1 MFCYECLLFQS
12 SRSALSSRLS
22 SADSARSVR
31 EITQVDG
38 QSFQP
43 RPPSKPADPAVLRV
57 QKKRVRIVSGGTKK
71 PEAMSPVS
79 KTVPNSTS
87 SVDSVFQTGVS
98 EAISNKSTAYS
109 VETVHADSS
118 LKTEQQASIEDYLD
132 QDEHLAL
139 SVLKYKGNAQENY
152 MYNTARKVNEE
163 RQIDRLNASGIS
175 ENSTDESQMLNTSVT
190 SNVKQLDLDSS
201 VDDELYLYRS
211 LPRSAE
217 RKQSDFKV
225 Q

>member
-1 MFCYECLLFQS
+1 MFQS
-12 SRSALSSRLS
+12 NRSALSSRLS

-57 QKKRVRIVSGGTKK
+57 QKKRVRMVSGGTKK

-79 KTVPNSTS
+79 KTVPSST
-87 SVDSVFQTGVS
+87 SVDSVFQTGFS
-98 EAISNKSTAYS
+98 EAISDESTAYS
-109 VETVHADSS
+109 VETGHADSS

-152 MYNTARKVNEE
+152 MYSTASKVNEE
-163 RQIDRLNASGIS
+163 RQIDRLNSSGIS

-201 VDDELYLYRS
+201 VDEVLYLYRS